1 MTMGPSPRPSFSLRV
16 PEGDSRPRRVCDA
29 CGFVDYVNP
38 RVVVGAVCAWE
49 SRLLLCRRAIDPRK
63 GRWTIPA
70 GFMEENETV
79 EEGARREA
87 MEEARA
93 DIELQGLLGL
103 YSIPRISQVHLFFRA
118 RLRSPEVTA
127 GEESLEVRLVP
138 WEAIPWEELAF
149 PTVHWALRHYQEVE
163 GLAVFAPRGNPPG
176 DGGDFGLREAEER
189 G

>member
-1 MTMGPSPRPSFSLRV
+1 MSSRSAPPPSFSLRV
-16 PEGDSRPRRVCDA
+16 PEGDTRSRRVCDA

-49 SRLLLCRRAIDPRK
+49 DRLLLCRRAIDPGR

-70 GFMEENETV
+70 GFLEENETV

-93 DIELQGLLGL
+93 AIELQGLLGL
-103 YSIPRISQVHLFFRA
+103 YSVPRISQVQLFFRA
-118 RLRSPEVTA
+118 RLLSPRVEV
-127 GEESLEVRLVP
+127 GEETLEVGLVA
-138 WEAIPWEELAF
+138 WDAIPWGELAF
-149 PTVHWALRHYQEVE
+149 PTVHWALRHYREVA

-176 DGGDFGLREAEER
+176 DRGELGRREPER